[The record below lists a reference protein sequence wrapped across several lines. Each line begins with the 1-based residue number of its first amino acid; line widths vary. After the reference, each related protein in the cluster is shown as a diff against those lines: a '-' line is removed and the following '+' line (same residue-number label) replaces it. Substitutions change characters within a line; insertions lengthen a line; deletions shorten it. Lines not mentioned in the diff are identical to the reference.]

1 MKTLQHSAQRTAFSL
16 IELVVVIAIIAL
28 IATFTVPAATSI
40 LRGSAMTQA
49 QQMLTDQISLARQFA
64 LSKNRSV
71 EVRFYQ
77 LADPEQPGE
86 TAINPSTGQFRALQ
100 IFEIVESGV
109 GVPIDKVQRMPSTVI
124 MNQTNQ
130 LSSIIGAAGQM
141 PAKDP
146 TNKDPEL
153 PRGVGKNYKYVA
165 MRFQPDGST
174 TLGATGS
181 WFLTI
186 HNLSDGATITSP
198 PPNFFTIQIDPVSG
212 STKGFRPTAG

>member
-1 MKTLQHSAQRTAFSL
+1 MKTPRHSALRAAFSL
-16 IELVVVIAIIAL
+16 IELVVVIAIIA
-28 IATFTVPAATSI
+28 IVATFTVPAATSI

-86 TAINPSTGQFRALQ
+86 DATKPDTGQFRALQ

-109 GVPIDKVQRMPSTVI
+109 GVPIDKVQRLPSSVI
-124 MNQTNQ
+124 MNQTGQ
-130 LSSIIGAAGQM
+130 LSSIIGGTGQTIQT
-141 PAKDP
+141 PGNQDP
-146 TNKDPEL
+146 DL
-153 PRGVGKNYKYVA
+153 PRGVAKKYKYVSL
-165 MRFQPDGST
+165 RFQPDGST
-174 TLGATGS
+174 TLAPTGK
-181 WFLTI
+181 WFVTI
-186 HNLSDGATITSP
+186 HNLSDGATMTSVEGK
-198 PPNFFTIQIDPVSG
+198 NFFTIQIDPVSG